1 MSSDGVRRFG
11 VLVPPGNTAVED
23 ELPRYLPANVQ
34 MHTNRLYR
42 RTVEVSFDSLTEM
55 LNSAEQS
62 AKGLSQANPDVIM
75 FACTSGSFINGPGT
89 DLDLAKRIETACG
102 VPVITTATA
111 ARTALTTIGAQK
123 VYAVTPY
130 PKRLNE
136 LEVAFLEGNGFTVTG
151 LEAIPCDDTVAIRE
165 IPSRRIAELALKNRV
180 AAQKAD
186 AVFLA
191 CTNLHTMDQI
201 EMLEAELGRP
211 VLSSNLSTLWAAFD
225 KMGIPAARGIGGKL
239 LSRLAQH

>member
-1 MSSDGVRRFG
+1 
-11 VLVPPGNTAVED
+11 
-23 ELPRYLPANVQ
+23 
-34 MHTNRLYR
+34 
-42 RTVEVSFDSLTEM
+42 
-55 LNSAEQS
+55 
-62 AKGLSQANPDVIM
+62 
-75 FACTSGSFINGPGT
+75 
-89 DLDLAKRIETACG
+89 
-102 VPVITTATA
+102 
-111 ARTALTTIGAQK
+111 

-151 LEAIPCDDTVAIRE
+151 LDAIPCDDTVAIRE
-165 IPSRRIAELALKNRV
+165 IPSRRIAELALKNRA